1 MLKSLWVE
9 GIVEE
14 KCLFL
19 KWPHTHQHQM
29 DTKRVAALARFDW
42 HAHDGVARWKINW
55 TEMVDS

>member
-29 DTKRVAALARFDW
+29 DTKRVAALARLIDM
-42 HAHDGVARWKINW
+42 HTTV
-55 TEMVDS
+55 